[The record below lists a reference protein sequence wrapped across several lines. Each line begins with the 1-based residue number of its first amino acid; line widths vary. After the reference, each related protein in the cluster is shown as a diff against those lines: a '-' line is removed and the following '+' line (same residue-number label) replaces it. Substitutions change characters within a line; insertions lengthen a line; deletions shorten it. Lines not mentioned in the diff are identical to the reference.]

1 MRIEGYNFIVTTFSN
16 EKSNEAEEIVFDLLI
31 PDEAKNAI
39 EMLIDITQT
48 QTLEL
53 ESMDEIKEFYIQAS
67 KN

>member
-16 EKSNEAEEIVFDLLI
+16 EKSNETEEIVFDLLI